1 MFVTMTRRILPSGFA
16 VEVEPCSSD
25 AALLGE
31 ARPEFDGPDV
41 LDDDDDDASPRPSCS
56 ATSA

>member
-1 MFVTMTRRILPSGFA
+1 MNIPSGFA
-16 VEVEPCSSD
+16 VEDEPCSSE

-31 ARPEFDGPDV
+31 AKPELDECGPEELADE
-41 LDDDDDDASPRPSCS
+41 AKPSPNCS